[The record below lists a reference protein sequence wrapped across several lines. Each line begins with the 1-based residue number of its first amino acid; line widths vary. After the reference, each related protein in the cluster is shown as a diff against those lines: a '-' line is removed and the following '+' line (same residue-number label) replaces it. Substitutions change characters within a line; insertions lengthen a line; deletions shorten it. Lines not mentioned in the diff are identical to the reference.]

1 MIKKLGKLLVVC
13 LIVIGGY
20 NVVTLNKPVFSKIG
34 NTLTKKSIS
43 EIPGELVSDI
53 SSHSWKFAGK

>member
-1 MIKKLGKLLVVC
+1 MIKKLGKLVVVC

-34 NTLTKKSIS
+34 TTLTKKPVG